1 MNIKL
6 RSNYTSQP
14 EAVMTIEPEEIA
26 RQVIGQRMTFLSRHD
41 VTFQFANGSATMDD
55 IELIIYIMPN
65 QFFCYRGDDVIA
77 TIVLFIIF
85 LIPTFFGVYE
95 WQYALAFTIGGVL
108 ADIVGRKIK
117 RLLVNSKNDYEE

>member
-1 MNIKL
+1 MDSRNFEVSMNL
-6 RSNYTSQP
+6 Y
-14 EAVMTIEPEEIA
+14 
-26 RQVIGQRMTFLSRHD
+26 LS
-41 VTFQFANGSATMDD
+41 
-55 IELIIYIMPN
+55 Y
-65 QFFCYRGDDVIA
+65 VIA